1 MGDNGS
7 SAVQVV
13 GLTKRFRLRQG
24 WARTLRHP
32 VNAPKVT
39 ALKSVS
45 VEVGQGECFGL
56 LGQNGAGKTTLFK
69 VLATLIHPDEG
80 SAAVLGADTVSDG
93 ARVRRHVA
101 PVIANERSLYWRL
114 SARENLRLFAALYAL
129 DQLDGQRR
137 IEEVLD
143 TVGLGTTHK
152 MVAHYSTG
160 MKQRLLIARALLPRP
175 SVLLLDEPTRSL
187 DPMSAEEFRVF
198 LRDDIIHRHGCTVLL
213 ATHDADEV
221 RDLCDRIAII
231 DGGRILTTGS
241 TGDLMDRYGDPW
253 YRVWTTTPDHPL
265 LVSLRREISKESYP
279 AQAAGKWTPV
289 YVPVRGT
296 EQEAAGLLDR
306 MVQAGIPITRF
317 EKVGLSLADLLRRV
331 IQAHS
336 PVHDA

>member
-1 MGDNGS
+1 MADIG
-7 SAVQVV
+7 QPVV
-13 GLTKRFRLRQG
+13 RVAGLTKRFRLRQG
-24 WARTLRHP
+24 WARTLLHP
-32 VNAPKVT
+32 VNVPMVT
-39 ALKSVS
+39 ALNSVS

-56 LGQNGAGKTTLFK
+56 LGPNGAGKTTLFK
-69 VLATLIHPDEG
+69 VIATLIHPDEG
-80 SAAVLGADTVSDG
+80 SATVLGADTVSDG
-93 ARVRRHVA
+93 PRVRRHVA

-129 DQLDGQRR
+129 DRAEGRRR
-137 IEEVLD
+137 IDEVLD
-143 TVGLGTTHK
+143 TVGLTTDK

-187 DPMSAEEFRVF
+187 DPMLAEEFRAF
-198 LRDDIIHRHGCTVLL
+198 LRDDIIHRQGCTVLL

-241 TGDLMDRYGDPW
+241 TSDLMDRYGDPW

-265 LVSLRREISKESYP
+265 LVSLRHETAAESSAPRAVGDWAPVEISVTGAE
-279 AQAAGKWTPV
+279 
-289 YVPVRGT
+289 R
-296 EQEAAGLLDR
+296 EAAELLDR
-306 MVQAGIPITRF
+306 LVQAGIPIARF

-331 IQAHS
+331 IQAH
-336 PVHDA
+336 PAADDA